1 MSNSVIYLTKNLKKT
16 ISHPKEIQANTY
28 CLNCHVLTVIWWKV
42 QGEIFYF
49 LYFLS
54 CTSHL
59 IKTNT
64 NFFTFKTYY
73 LLSYFLLAAALVSS
87 QYLLPSKT
95 MEAHWQIWTKKVIT
109 HLKQKT
115 LYQIRDSKTG
125 YFLSCS
131 SWYSFRLLKLSRVE
145 DKN

>member
-1 MSNSVIYLTKNLKKT
+1 MLNSVIYLTKNLKKT
-16 ISHPKEIQANTY
+16 ISHPKEIHANTY

-42 QGEIFYF
+42 GGKIVYF
-49 LYFLS
+49 LYFLF

-59 IKTNT
+59 IKTNS

-73 LLSYFLLAAALVSS
+73 LLSYFLLAVALVSS
-87 QYLLPSKT
+87 QHLLPSKT
-95 MEAHWQIWTKKVIT
+95 LTDLNQKSYYTFETKNVIRN
-109 HLKQKT
+109 KG
-115 LYQIRDSKTG
+115 SKTG